1 LINCSFRK
9 DLWSLNEIISFTIN
23 SHRLLIEFV
32 KYINYSK
39 THILCSGVNN
49 VKTIIASPMT
59 TYLFFKA
66 GSPSKIFP
74 RSHDSINHLV
84 RTTMIFS
91 LLTVPKSMNLISFSI
106 IVFIR
111 IIIFRK
117 LENKVLKMIHCSILK
132 MEGAFIKIT
141 KKRKIVNRIYVRL
154 FLRGILYYSRKNHKV
169 QSSKNTSLWIEGLKF
184 YKY

>member
-1 LINCSFRK
+1 MKVN
-9 DLWSLNEIISFTIN
+9 SLNEILSFIIN

-49 VKTIIASPMT
+49 VKIIIASPMT

-66 GSPSKIFP
+66 SSPSKMLP

-91 LLTVPKSMNLISFSI
+91 LLMAPKSMNLISFSI

-117 LENKVLKMIHCSILK
+117 QENKVLKMILCSMLK
-132 MEGAFIKIT
+132 MEDAFIKII
-141 KKRKIVNRIYVRL
+141 KKKKIVNMIYFRL
-154 FLRGILYYSRKNHKV
+154 FLRDSLHYLRKNHKV
-169 QSSKNTSLWIEGLKF
+169 HSSKNTSLWIEGLKF
-184 YKY
+184 YKF